1 MGRARQ
7 TPSWVARCSAGSEAL
22 PGQKVLEGRQVGR
35 EGVRA
40 GTRDPSLCSQDL
52 WMFPNVLVWHPE
64 AARALLE
71 YRIRTLAG
79 ALDNARRLG
88 YKVRGA

>member
-1 MGRARQ
+1 
-7 TPSWVARCSAGSEAL
+7 
-22 PGQKVLEGRQVGR
+22 
-35 EGVRA
+35 
-40 GTRDPSLCSQDL
+40 
-52 WMFPNVLVWHPE
+52 MFPNVLAWHPE

-88 YKVRGA
+88 YQVRGARATPLQWAAGLRVSRGPPDPPLWALPGRPGFLRGPAACTLPLGTVGTH